1 MRSLYR
7 SMPLISGIHQSS
19 PGLCVYGVSDGR
31 VDMFN
36 FLRCIRAAEEDADG
50 KRR

>member
-7 SMPLISGIHQSS
+7 SMPLISGIHQSG
-19 PGLCVYGVSDGR
+19 PGLCVSDGR